1 MDPHFILQAYREG
14 ADGIMVLGC
23 HPGECHYKEGNY
35 QALKR
40 ILLLKKM
47 LPQFGIEEER
57 LRIDWISTSEHEKFA
72 QMVSKM
78 VERIRELGPVR
89 GLTRGLIHEKA

>member
-1 MDPHFILQAYREG
+1 MDPHFILEAYKEG

-23 HPGECHYKEGNY
+23 HPGECHYKEGNF

-40 ILLLKKM
+40 TALLRKM

-57 LRIDWISTSEHEKFA
+57 LRLDWISTSEHEKFA
-72 QMVSKM
+72 EIVSEM
-78 VERIRELGPVR
+78 VEKIRELGPMR
-89 GLTRGLIHEKA
+89 GVTRGLMYGKA